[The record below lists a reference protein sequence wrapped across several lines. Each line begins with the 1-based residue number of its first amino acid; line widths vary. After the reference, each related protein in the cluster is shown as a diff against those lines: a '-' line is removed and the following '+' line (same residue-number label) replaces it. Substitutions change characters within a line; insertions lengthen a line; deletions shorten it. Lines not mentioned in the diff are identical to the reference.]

1 MKISHSLKHDQW
13 FGRRLL
19 GSLTIGL
26 ISTIGLTAQANAN
39 TLAQSG
45 AAVELFNF
53 SHRPQAANAQTFK
66 AAIAIGTPRQVSA
79 SAFADAEFLSQNGT
93 VAGRNVS
100 LSLASGT
107 GANYSAEA
115 KSEAS
120 VIGVDFQV
128 GANQTFSFDW
138 QSSLLVN
145 ATSDSPGEHSFAS
158 GLFGFEIYTRDA
170 NQQLHLVDTLDLF
183 GSDDASHGT
192 LFDFNASSGFNFTK
206 NQTANQFNLA
216 GRYTKAVAQAT
227 QFTVFELKRNQVSV
241 AAPEPGSA
249 IAFVALGTTAFVRK
263 RQRAA

>member
-1 MKISHSLKHDQW
+1 MKISHSLKHHQR
-13 FGRRLL
+13 FGRQLL

-26 ISTIGLTAQANAN
+26 IATIGISTQANAN

-45 AAVELFNF
+45 AAATLFNF
-53 SHRPQAANAQTFK
+53 SHRPTGADAQTFE
-66 AAIAIGTPRQVSA
+66 AAIAIGTPGQVSA
-79 SAFADAEFLSQNGT
+79 SAFADAEFLSQNGAA
-93 VAGRNVS
+93 AGRNGS

-107 GANYSAEA
+107 GANYSANA
-115 KSEAS
+115 ASEAS

-138 QSSLLVN
+138 QSHLLVN
-145 ATSDSPGEHSFAS
+145 ATSDSPNEHSFAS

-183 GSDDASHGT
+183 GSANDSKGT
-192 LFDFNASSGFNFTK
+192 LFNFNASSGFNFTK
-206 NQTANQFNLA
+206 TQTANQFNLA

-241 AAPEPGSA
+241 AAPEPGIA

-263 RQRAA
+263 RQHAA